1 MSRLQSWIFVSLALV
16 IFPLDGP
23 GFGATRPTAAQRCA
37 AAKIAAAVKKSR
49 ADLVCR
55 AKGALAG
62 GPPDSACLLKAQ
74 QAFDAA
80 LSRADRRGGCVAPG
94 DAGNVAAAIDRGIAD
109 LAADATGQCT
119 AGCVEGC
126 SGSLR
131 VGVGAFRDPPATD
144 RQDKSG
150 HCEPGDETGLRGH
163 ERVVGRCDVGAY
175 QTPPG

>member
-37 AAKIAAAVKKSR
+37 AAKIAAAAKKVR
-49 ADLVCR
+49 ADLTCR
-55 AKGALAG
+55 AKGTLAG

-80 LSRADRRGGCVAPG
+80 LSRAERRGGCVATG
-94 DAGNVAAAIDRGIAD
+94 DAGNVAVAIDHAVGD
-109 LAADATGQCT
+109 LAADTTGQCT

-126 SGSLR
+126 SGS
-131 VGVGAFRDPPATD
+131 F
-144 RQDKSG
+144 
-150 HCEPGDETGLRGH
+150 ETCR
-163 ERVVGRCDVGAY
+163 
-175 QTPPG
+175 